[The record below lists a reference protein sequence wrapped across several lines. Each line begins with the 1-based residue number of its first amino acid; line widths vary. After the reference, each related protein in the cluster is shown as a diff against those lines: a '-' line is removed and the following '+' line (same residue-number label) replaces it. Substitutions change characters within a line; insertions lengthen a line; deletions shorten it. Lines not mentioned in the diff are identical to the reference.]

1 MQALTVFRTCVR
13 RVSSYKFSALPLL
26 FSSLFLFLFRFDFLS
41 SSYTIPLTFVH
52 LTAPT
57 EFPHCGTK
65 RHNSNCPR
73 GTDARLGFSARS
85 YRPDNNSAAAWE
97 NWNTY
102 RLCLDRVKI
111 YKMSTGWSRRPF
123 SLTACYVSRNF
134 YLWKYTRKQFSACNT
149 SQR

>member
-1 MQALTVFRTCVR
+1 MQGLTVFRTRVR
-13 RVSSYKFSALPLL
+13 RVSSYKSSALPLL
-26 FSSLFLFLFRFDFLS
+26 FSSLSLFLFYFDFLS
-41 SSYTIPLTFVH
+41 LSCTIPLTFVH

-65 RHNSNCPR
+65 RHNSNCPH

-102 RLCLDRVKI
+102 RLCLARVKI
-111 YKMSTGWSRRPF
+111 YKMVEAGDRFF
-123 SLTACYVSRNF
+123 SLSNGCCASRNF
-134 YLWKYTRKQFSACNT
+134 YLWKYAKWDSCLSGR
-149 SQR
+149 